1 MPEFLD
7 EKRREIDARL
17 NELKPLVDEYR
28 RLEAA
33 AAALD
38 GIAAAAPSTKAPSRA
53 ARRPAAAKVTPRR
66 RGETNGNRRGRPK
79 GTGKRAKQALEIVT
93 ASPGIT
99 VPELAD
105 KMGIKHNY
113 LYRVLPGLASEGL
126 VTKQGRGWHPK
137 VAA

>member
-7 EKRREIDARL
+7 EKRSEIDARL

-38 GIAAAAPSTKAPSRA
+38 GIAATPSTQSPSRG

-66 RGETNGNRRGRPK
+66 RRDTNGNRRGRPK
-79 GTGKRAKQALEIVT
+79 GTGERAKQALAIVT
-93 ASPGIT
+93 ANPGIT

-113 LYRVLPGLASEGL
+113 LYRVLPGLASDGL
-126 VTKQGRGWHPK
+126 VTKQGRGWHPTV
-137 VAA
+137 VA

>member
-38 GIAAAAPSTKAPSRA
+38 GVAAATPSTAPSRA
-53 ARRPAAAKVTPRR
+53 VRRPAATKVTPRR
-66 RGETNGNRRGRPK
+66 RGDTNGNPRGRPK

-126 VTKQGRGWHPK
+126 VTKKGRGWHPK